1 MSIPYILMLTEKW
14 ETPRADRKDL
24 FKILA
29 EILGSWSADCVEGLV
44 QSKEPEE
51 KLYFL
56 SRYIGASRAIRNLS
70 IEYLS
75 DAQAFQCWLLTPT
88 YITEKYGY
96 VFYIA
101 NEWDNLKRCLLDAE
115 PHTYYY

>member
-1 MSIPYILMLTEKW
+1 M
-14 ETPRADRKDL
+14 

-75 DAQAFQCWLLTPT
+75 DAQAFQLWLLTLT

-115 PHTYYY
+115 LHTYCYRDLVAKLKNL